1 MSQLTKS
8 ICWDMISMT
17 KDPVNGIG
25 VAIFRKPQTNDCYDK
40 RIENDPPLCHESD
53 DPNAAW

>member
-1 MSQLTKS
+1 
-8 ICWDMISMT
+8 MISMT